1 MEDLLCERYWPQN
14 TMTTVLIIDDDGRL
28 TGPMRFQL
36 EVHGFAVLVADDG
49 PAGLS
54 TAHAERPDVIVLDV
68 MLPGMDGWQV
78 CQEIRRFSQV
88 PIIMLSALGMEVD
101 RIRGLELGADDYLT
115 KPFAFQELLAHIRS
129 ILRRVQWD
137 HSQLPNSEVIIGQIR
152 LSLAAHRAYKGDV
165 ELTLRNKE
173 YELLAM
179 LMQQA
184 GTVLTREQLFIQIW
198 GTDWLGD
205 TRTLDVHIRWLR
217 QKIEDDPSLPQYIQT
232 VRNVGYRFASAK
244 EAVW

>member
-1 MEDLLCERYWPQN
+1 
-14 TMTTVLIIDDDGRL
+14 MTTVLIIDDDTRL

-36 EVHGFAVLVADDG
+36 EAQGFDVLVAGDG
-49 PAGLS
+49 PSGLR
-54 TAHAERPDVIVLDV
+54 TAHADRPDVVLLDI
-68 MLPGMDGWQV
+68 MLPGMDGWQI

-101 RIRGLELGADDYLT
+101 RIRGLELGADDYMT

-137 HSQLPNSEVIIGQIR
+137 QSQLPDSQLKIGRVR
-152 LSLAAHRAYKGDV
+152 LSPTARRAYKDDV
-165 ELTLRNKE
+165 ELTLRHKE
-173 YELLAM
+173 YELLSL

-184 GTVLTREQLFIQIW
+184 GTVITREQLFSQIW
-198 GTDWLGD
+198 DTDWLGD

-244 EAVW
+244 EAV

>member
-1 MEDLLCERYWPQN
+1 MFPKQREQGL
-14 TMTTVLIIDDDGRL
+14 MTAVLIIDDDTRL
-28 TGPMRFQL
+28 TEPIQYQL
-36 EVHGFAVLVADDG
+36 ELLGYAVAVAHDG
-49 PAGLS
+49 PAGLRLLVS
-54 TAHAERPDVIVLDV
+54 QKPDVVVLDI

-88 PIIMLSALGMEVD
+88 PIIMLTALGLEVD

-115 KPFAFQELLAHIRS
+115 KPFSFQELVAHIKS
-129 ILRRVQWD
+129 IMRRVEWDQRLLPDSQWR
-137 HSQLPNSEVIIGQIR
+137 IGR
-152 LSLAAHRAYKGDV
+152 VTLNLAAHRAFKDDV

-173 YELLAM
+173 YELLSL

-184 GTVLTREQLFIQIW
+184 GKVLTREVLFNQIW

-217 QKIEDDPSLPQYIQT
+217 QKIEDDPSAPHYIQT
-232 VRNVGYRFASAK
+232 VRNVGYRFATA
-244 EAVW
+244 EEVA

>member
-1 MEDLLCERYWPQN
+1 MPN
-14 TMTTVLIIDDDGRL
+14 VLIIDDDKRL

-36 EVHGFAVLVADDG
+36 EAHGFAVLVAADG
-49 PAGLS
+49 HAGLRAAIDS
-54 TAHAERPDVIVLDV
+54 RPDVVLLDI

-78 CQEIRRFSQV
+78 CQEIRTFSQV

-101 RIRGLELGADDYLT
+101 RIRGLDLGADDYMT
-115 KPFAFQELLAHIRS
+115 KPFAFAELLAHIRS

-137 HSQLPNSEVIIGQIR
+137 QSRAPDSQLTVGRIR
-152 LSLAAHRAYKGDV
+152 MDLASRRAYRGDE
-165 ELTLRNKE
+165 ELALRHKE
-173 YELLAM
+173 YELLSL

-184 GTVLTREQLFIQIW
+184 GSVLTREQLFNQIW

-217 QKIEDDPSLPQYIQT
+217 QKIEDDPSAPQYIQT
-232 VRNVGYRFASAK
+232 VRNVGYRFASAR
-244 EAVW
+244 EVAL

>member
-1 MEDLLCERYWPQN
+1 
-14 TMTTVLIIDDDGRL
+14 MTTVLIIDDDTRL
-28 TGPMRFQL
+28 TEPIQYQL
-36 EVHGFAVLVADDG
+36 ETLGYSVMVAQNG
-49 PAGLS
+49 PAGLGM
-54 TAHAERPDVIVLDV
+54 AQYQKPDVVVLDI

-78 CQEIRRFSQV
+78 CQEIRQFSQV
-88 PIIMLSALGMEVD
+88 PIIMLTALGLEVD

-115 KPFAFQELLAHIRS
+115 KPFSFQELVAHIKS

-137 HSQLPNSEVIIGQIR
+137 QTILTDSQLTIGHVT
-152 LSLAAHRAYKGDV
+152 LSPAAHRAFKDGM

-173 YELLAM
+173 YELLSL

-184 GTVLTREQLFIQIW
+184 GKVLTREVLFNQIW

-217 QKIEDDPSLPQYIQT
+217 QKIEDDPSLPHYIQT
-232 VRNVGYRFASAK
+232 VRNIGYRFATA
-244 EAVW
+244 EELQ